1 LYYDTDIAFL
11 NSGCIRNDVI
21 LPQGPIKLSKLTNII
36 EDLVIVKLVPGSV
49 VFKMLESAVRGLP
62 HSFMGSFLLIS
73 GIKFKYDLNKTPRVQ
88 EVERNS
94 EPIEMDKM
102 YTVGMPAYMGN
113 GADGYEFVKPYTKII
128 DEARAVSVITLL
140 LKFFEGAD
148 AKLEP
153 RDENEDENYNLDK
166 FRSARLD
173 RIKTLR
179 SRFIEMEGREKLV
192 CINPSTDQRIVCLN
206 SSN

>member
-1 LYYDTDIAFL
+1 MDEYKKQEKVVGYADCPLEARFKIIRTQESNYGNFFADLFRLYYDTDIAFL

-21 LPQGPIKLSKLTNII
+21 LPPGPIKLSKLTNII

-49 VFKMLESAVRGLP
+49 VLKMLESAVKGLP

-88 EVERNS
+88 EVERNG

-128 DEARAVSVITLL
+128 DEVRAVSVINLL
-140 LKFFEGAD
+140 LKFFEGID
-148 AKLEP
+148 VK
-153 RDENEDENYNLDK
+153 
-166 FRSARLD
+166 
-173 RIKTLR
+173 
-179 SRFIEMEGREKLV
+179 
-192 CINPSTDQRIVCLN
+192 
-206 SSN
+206 

>member
-1 LYYDTDIAFL
+1 
-11 NSGCIRNDVI
+11 
-21 LPQGPIKLSKLTNII
+21 
-36 EDLVIVKLVPGSV
+36 
-49 VFKMLESAVRGLP
+49 
-62 HSFMGSFLLIS
+62 
-73 GIKFKYDLNKTPRVQ
+73 
-88 EVERNS
+88 VERNN

-128 DEARAVSVITLL
+128 DEAMAVSVITLL

-153 RDENEDENYNLDK
+153 KDENEDEKNHPDK
-166 FRSARLD
+166 FGLARLD

-192 CINPSTDQRIVCLN
+192 CINPLTDQRIVCLN
-206 SSN
+206 SLNGN